1 MYFTSFAVSSCV
13 SRSTRTAV
21 ASDFVSAASTIL
33 ARIGRA
39 VVDIYTIIIII
50 TIIIIMI
57 IIIMKIM
64 ILSITLIVLI
74 TMITTIKFIL
84 KIIIS
89 VITKRI
95 IIVITTIR
103 IIILIYQQQ
112 PCLRRKCIIIFIK
125 KFRMRGDI
133 DSNANNNTRPTMPTI
148 TRRQECQQ

>member
-1 MYFTSFAVSSCV
+1 MYLTSFAVSSCV

-39 VVDIYTIIIII
+39 VVDVYTIIIII
-50 TIIIIMI
+50 IIIIMIIIIIIIMI

-64 ILSITLIVLI
+64 ILIITLIVLI
-74 TMITTIKFIL
+74 TMITTIKLIL

-89 VITKRI
+89 VITIRI

-125 KFRMRGDI
+125 KFTTLISDAWRY
-133 DSNANNNTRPTMPTI
+133 
-148 TRRQECQQ
+148 RQQCQQ